1 MKKQLSNNL
10 RIATLVMGITLS
22 GTVNAQNLLCVILD
36 GDQTNDAIAILQVS
50 KLGIARGALCYLDLT
65 STTTLENC
73 HAVTGTMT
81 GVQEI
86 KIGLQGFDLLPST
99 QISPMDVGTKDVLT
113 TSTGAFVY
121 TPTETNKGTG
131 SVATYPSIATGA
143 FTYVPNEANP
153 DTGVVMAS
161 RVQGTATAVKCKATK
176 ALSRIEPRYTIETQP
191 SSSQRD
197 GTSKIFTC
205 PSDVADTFTVTSTNP
220 EVVTGAGEGGAPVV
234 ATK

>member
-22 GTVNAQNLLCVILD
+22 ATVNAQNLLCVILD

-73 HAVTGTMT
+73 HAVTGTVT
-81 GVQEI
+81 GVQQI

-131 SVATYPSIATGA
+131 SVATYPSI
-143 FTYVPNEANP
+143 PNP
-153 DTGVVMAS
+153 DPWVVTPRS
-161 RVQGTATAVKCKATK
+161 VQGTATAVKCKAIK
-176 ALSRIEPRYTIETQP
+176 ALSQIEPRYTIETQP
-191 SSSQRD
+191 SPRQPLTAPKS
-197 GTSKIFTC
+197 FTC
-205 PSDVADTFTVTSTNP
+205 PSDVAGTFTIH
-220 EVVTGAGEGGAPVV
+220 
-234 ATK
+234 